1 MTLPMLGWHLVYT
14 LHVMVKGF
22 AVHADSFGP
31 VVGARTCELPVRV
44 TYKVACCAFSGPECS
59 FAMGILLAVFIGL
72 LVMAVVLG
80 WMHARKE
87 RKRNEMVALSGFAD
101 D

>member
-1 MTLPMLGWHLVYT
+1 MTLPMLGWYLVYT

-44 TYKVACCAFSGPECS
+44 TYKVWVGARAGQGSG
-59 FAMGILLAVFIGL
+59 
-72 LVMAVVLG
+72 
-80 WMHARKE
+80 
-87 RKRNEMVALSGFAD
+87 
-101 D
+101 